1 MKIIKTYQQCAQLIL
16 IFCALSFSFGS
27 QAALITMA
35 SDDANN
41 YGNQWLG
48 NGGNGFDDWSFN
60 TDSAG
65 GSAGNFLANKSNHGD
80 LNHIASN
87 PSDNAWG
94 TYANGNGFNQ
104 FEAYR
109 GFSSNS
115 LTQAGDVFQLSF
127 EHGAITQGGSVG
139 FSLRNQNIHNAVG
152 DYNQLSRFE
161 FGFIGGGQYYSI
173 FDGQGVTDTGI
184 NYTDAGL
191 NLTFTL
197 LTPDLYQIDIFNAFD
212 NSFIQTRNGSL
223 NGSGSIDSVSLY
235 NRDAELAN
243 AYFNGL
249 SISKNSVEVSEPSIW
264 LLLSFG
270 IFGLFLSNKLKQNF

>member
-1 MKIIKTYQQCAQLIL
+1 MKIKHLIVLSL
-16 IFCALSFSFGS
+16 INLAFTFSS
-27 QAALITMA
+27 QATLMTLA

-41 YGNQWLG
+41 YGDQWQG
-48 NGGNGFDDWSFN
+48 NGGIGFDDWHFN

-65 GSAGNFLANKSNHGD
+65 GSAGGFLANKNNNGD

-94 TYANGNGFNQ
+94 TYANGGGFNQ

-115 LTQAGDVFQLSF
+115 LTQAGDIFQLSF

-139 FSLRNQNIHNAVG
+139 FVLRNQNIHNAIG

-161 FGFIGGGQYYSI
+161 FGFIGGGQHYSI
-173 FDGQGVTDTGI
+173 FDGQGVIDTGI
-184 NYTDAGL
+184 DYTDAGL

-197 LTPDLYQIDIFNAFD
+197 LTPDLYQLDIFNAFD
-212 NSFIQTRNGSL
+212 NSFIQSRNGSL

-243 AYFNGL
+243 AYFNSL
-249 SISKNSVEVSEPSIW
+249 SISQNVVAVPAPSTW
-264 LLLSFG
+264 LLLC
-270 IFGLFLSNKLKQNF
+270 LSLGVLLISNQRKLTARSDK

>member
-1 MKIIKTYQQCAQLIL
+1 MKLKNII
-16 IFCALSFSFGS
+16 IFSIINLAFVFSS
-27 QAALITMA
+27 HASLITVA

-48 NGGNGFDDWSFN
+48 NGGSGFDDWHFI
-60 TDSAG
+60 TDNAG
-65 GSAGNFLANKSNHGD
+65 GSAGGFLANKSSHTD

-94 TYANGNGFNQ
+94 SYANGDGFNQ

-115 LTQAGDVFQLSF
+115 LSQSGDVIQFSF
-127 EHGAITQGGSVG
+127 EHGAINQGGAVG
-139 FSLRNQNIHNAVG
+139 FVLRNQNIHNAIG

-161 FGFIGGGQYYSI
+161 FGYIGGGQHYSI
-173 FDGQGVTDTGI
+173 FDGQGVIDTGI

-197 LTPDLYQIDIFNAFD
+197 LTSDLYQLDIFNAFD
-212 NSFIQTRNGSL
+212 NSLVQSRNGNL
-223 NGSGSIDSVSLY
+223 NGSGSIDSISIY
-235 NRDAELAN
+235 NRDTELAN

-249 SISKNSVEVSEPSIW
+249 SISKSRVEVPETSTW
-264 LLLSFG
+264 LLLSIG
-270 IFGLFLSNKLKQNF
+270 ILFLRNNSKCRFE

>member
-1 MKIIKTYQQCAQLIL
+1 MNFKNLIILFLINL
-16 IFCALSFSFGS
+16 AFSFSS
-27 QAALITMA
+27 QASLIDVA

-48 NGGNGFDDWSFN
+48 NGGSGFDDWLFN

-65 GSAGNFLANKSNHGD
+65 GSAGGFLANKSHNGD

-127 EHGAITQGGSVG
+127 EHGAIIHGGAVG
-139 FSLRNQNIHNAVG
+139 FVLRNQNIHNAIG

-161 FGFIGGGQYYSI
+161 FGFIGGGQHYSI
-173 FDGQGVTDTGI
+173 FDGQGVIDTGI

-197 LTPDLYQIDIFNAFD
+197 LSPDLYQLDIFNAYD
-212 NSFIQTRNGSL
+212 NSLLQSRNGSL
-223 NGSGSIDSVSLY
+223 SGSGSIDSVSLY
-235 NRDAELAN
+235 NRDAGDAD
-243 AYFNGL
+243 AFFNSL
-249 SISKNSVEVSEPSIW
+249 SISKNVVAVPEPSSW
-264 LLLSFG
+264 LLLGLSFV
-270 IFGLFLSNKLKQNF
+270 FLLVRNKRKLNL